1 MVLAGTSTFVL
12 PLSLEYK
19 YLLTYPP
26 KCARNLAST
35 FVPPPGEIAGTS
47 TFVLMSCDRVHLLG
61 LYNIWVDLFVEYVTL
76 GYIKLLI
83 SFAYDLTFFKIY
95 A

>member
-1 MVLAGTSTFVL
+1 MVPCGASTFVL

-19 YLLTYPP
+19 YLLTYPR
-26 KCARNLAST
+26 KCGRNLAST
-35 FVPPPGEIAGTS
+35 FVLSPGGIAGTS
-47 TFVLMSCDRVHLLG
+47 TFVLMSCIRWHLLG

-83 SFAYDLTFFKIY
+83 SFAYDLTFSNLY

>member
-19 YLLTYPP
+19 YLLTYPRF
-26 KCARNLAST
+26 CARNLTST

-47 TFVLMSCDRVHLLG
+47 TFVLMSCIRWHLLAS
-61 LYNIWVDLFVEYVTL
+61 YNIFLHYLWGTL
-76 GYIKLLI
+76 YLIYRYYLLV
-83 SFAYDLTFFKIY
+83 LLMG
-95 A
+95 

>member
-1 MVLAGTSTFVL
+1 MVPCGASTFVL

-19 YLLTYPP
+19 YLLTSPRF
-26 KCARNLAST
+26 CARNLTST
-35 FVPPPGEIAGTS
+35 FVLPPGEIAGTS
-47 TFVLMSCDRVHLLG
+47 TFVLMSSIRTHLLG
-61 LYNIWVDLFVEYVTL
+61 LYNIWVDLSVGYVTL

-83 SFAYDLTFFKIY
+83 SFAYDLTFLKIY